1 MAGTSLWKHRKIGS
15 LLALPAA
22 AAAVLFGLFVTVP
35 PVHADDAVLEWN
47 QIALAAT
54 VTAAQGPVP
63 QIRSMAIVHVAMHD
77 AVNGITRDY
86 QTYLRPPYRPV
97 GASPDAAAIAAAH
110 RALVTLFSSP
120 AQIDALNVARAA
132 SLAAHGVT
140 ESNPG
145 IRFGEAV
152 ADAVLRRRMNDGAA
166 EAQFPYTAPGAG
178 RPGVWVAIG
187 TAQALLPGWGS
198 VTPWVI
204 RKAAHF
210 RPDGPPALDSRRYTL
225 DFNEVKEIGSLTSTT
240 RTAEETEIARF
251 WLGSPSAIWNGVAR
265 QLVAA
270 RELDP
275 SATAR
280 VFALLYLAGADAS
293 IVCWDAKYRFNFWR
307 PMNAIH
313 QGDADGN
320 DRTIGDPTWA
330 PLIATPPHPD
340 YLSGHTTNSSAM
352 ATVLRVVFGNEPGA
366 PIVAT
371 SPTNPGF
378 VREWHSFREGVEEVI
393 DARIFSGIHYRTADE
408 DGARVGREVARYVIG
423 NALRPRPSPGR

>member
-1 MAGTSLWKHRKIGS
+1 MHRRIGS
-15 LLALPAA
+15 ILLRAAA

-35 PVHADDAVLEWN
+35 PVHANDTVLEWN

-86 QTYLRPPYRPV
+86 GTYLKLTHKV
-97 GASPDAAAIAAAH
+97 WGASPDAAAIAAAH
-110 RALVTLFSSP
+110 RALVTLFP
-120 AQIDALNVARAA
+120 AQADALKVARAA
-132 SLAAHGVT
+132 SLTAHNVT

-152 ADAVLRRRMNDGAA
+152 ADAVLKRRLNDGSTQ
-166 EAQFPYTAPGAG
+166 AQFPYTAPGAG
-178 RPGVWVAIG
+178 KPGVWEPVG

-204 RKAAHF
+204 RKASHF
-210 RPDGPPALDSRRYTL
+210 RPDGPPALDSRRYTR

-251 WLGSPSAIWNGVAR
+251 WLASPSAIWNGPARQFVHAR
-265 QLVAA
+265 QLD
-270 RELDP
+270 L
-275 SATAR
+275 SASAR

-293 IVCWDAKYRFNFWR
+293 IVCWDAKYTFNFWR

-320 DRTIGDPTWA
+320 DRTIGDPTWT
-330 PLIATPPHPD
+330 PLFPTPPHPD
-340 YLSGHTTNSSAM
+340 YLSGHSVNSSAM
-352 ATVLRVVFGNEPGA
+352 ATALRSVFGNDPGT

-371 SPTNPGF
+371 SSTNPGF
-378 VREWHSFREGVEEVI
+378 EREWQSFSEGVEEVI

-408 DGARVGREVARYVIG
+408 EGARVGREVARYVIDH
-423 NALRPRPSPGR
+423 ALRPGPDRKE